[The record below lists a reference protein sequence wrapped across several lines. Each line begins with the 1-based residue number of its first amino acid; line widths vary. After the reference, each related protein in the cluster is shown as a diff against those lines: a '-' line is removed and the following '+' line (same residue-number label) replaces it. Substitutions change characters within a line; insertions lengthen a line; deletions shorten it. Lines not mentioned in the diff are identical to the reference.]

1 MPIASTTPYGYDELY
16 TGSLSLDS
24 GSYQVLTYRSLEQ
37 LYYNDFNSGS
47 GTIEETGSYDHF
59 IESSFFSSSRFLFD
73 TASVYS
79 IPRIKVGTHI
89 EPLTVELYPSF
100 SQEQIDSTRYIC
112 DDYVTDTGLSS
123 GSGGSNLYIITSS
136 LGPYGLST
144 TFNCPLEVKTVK
156 ILDDG
161 EGSLYISGSV
171 YTNVGNVIYSHGQII
186 LTDEVVAA
194 YYIDNTN
201 TLANLS
207 WKSNLPIYTYN
218 YNIKVGDYEY
228 NFTQNPSAQSGSYAV
243 DVDGNLYTSTSS
255 GSRLIRTTGVLA
267 DNVTGSAF
275 QPYIT
280 TVGLYNDAN
289 ELLAVAKLGQPLP
302 KSANTEMTIQIKLDI

>member
-1 MPIASTTPYGYDELY
+1 MPIASTLPYGYDELY

-24 GSYQVLTYRSLEQ
+24 GSFQVLTYRSLQQ
-37 LYYNDFNSGS
+37 LYYNDFFSGS

-59 IESSFFSSSRFLFD
+59 IESSFFSSSRFLYN
-73 TASVYS
+73 TSSVYS
-79 IPRIKVGTHI
+79 IPRVKVGTHI
-89 EPLTVELYPSF
+89 EPLTVELFPSF

-112 DDYVTDTGLSS
+112 DDYVTDTGDIS

-144 TFNCPLEVKTVK
+144 TYNCPLEVNNVK

-161 EGSLYISGSV
+161 EGNLYLSGSI

-186 LTDEVVAA
+186 LTDEVVAS

-201 TLANLS
+201 TLANLR

-218 YNIKVGDYEY
+218 YNIKVSDYEY
-228 NFTQNPSAQSGSYAV
+228 NFTQNPSAQSGSYT
-243 DVDGNLYTSTSS
+243 YEHS
-255 GSRLIRTTGVLA
+255 GSKFIRTTGVLA

-280 TVGLYNDAN
+280 TVGLYNESN
-289 ELLAVAKLGQPLP
+289 ELLAVAKLPHPLP